1 MARLGAKVTIY
12 EKRERLGGVVSA
24 IIPNFRIDDSVI
36 AKDAALLEKL
46 GVKVLYN
53 TEAPAVDVLKKEY
66 DSVILA
72 VGAYKR
78 GELKLEG
85 GEAAIQRWIQ
95 LVQQNAVMVLSMCI
109 LFIEEQNATCLLMN
123 MN

>member
-1 MARLGAKVTIY
+1 M
-12 EKRERLGGVVSA
+12 
-24 IIPNFRIDDSVI
+24 
-36 AKDAALLEKL
+36 
-46 GVKVLYN
+46 
-53 TEAPAVDVLKKEY
+53 KKEY

-85 GEAAIQRWIQ
+85 GEAQNALAFLEDYNRTNGKMAIGRMWLSSAAAIQRWIQ

-109 LFIEEQNATCLLMN
+109 LFIEEQNSTCLLMN